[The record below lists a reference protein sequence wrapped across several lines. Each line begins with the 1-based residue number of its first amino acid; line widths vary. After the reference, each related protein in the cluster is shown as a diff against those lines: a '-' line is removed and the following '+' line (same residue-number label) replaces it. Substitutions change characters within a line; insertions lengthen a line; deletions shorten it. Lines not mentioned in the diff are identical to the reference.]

1 MRLLRGLGVAA
12 AAAALS
18 SRQLLWAILQSKMV
32 ETFVALVRVGLVDDV
47 VFIYP

>member
-1 MRLLRGLGVAA
+1 MRLLRGLGVA

-18 SRQLLWAILQSKMV
+18 SRQLLWAIVQKIMV
-32 ETFVALVRVGLVDDV
+32 ETFVALIRAGLVDDV